1 MPDTAENQTNV
12 NNADAGNGS
21 DIKDIMGGMSDAKP
35 EAEPTGNGGD
45 AAQGK
50 SDAGNG
56 NGAEVQRPA
65 WMSQIGDIAKDE
77 GAADELGQFEKIGD
91 LAKSYL
97 ELKGKLGSIIVKPGE
112 NASAEE
118 REAFY
123 KSLGKPETAD
133 GYGIKGDEAKLFREI
148 AYKNNLTDEQA
159 KAMFASLQEVGKNAA
174 LQQKQAFEAMSK
186 STQKEL
192 EEEYGNQYPAKIE
205 MLKRG
210 IKNYGGEK
218 LGAKLQQA
226 GLLADKDVVK
236 LFILLGE
243 QSSEAGAQ
251 VKTQGAVDG
260 YKSIADGGTL
270 SFGSLF
276 EKK

>member
-1 MPDTAENQTNV
+1 MTEPAENQSIG
-12 NNADAGNGS
+12 NNAGAGDGN
-21 DIKDIMGGMSDAKP
+21 DIKDIMSGMSAAKP
-35 EAEPTGNGGD
+35 GTEPTNNGGD
-45 AAQGK
+45 AGQGK
-50 SDAGNG
+50 SEPDNG
-56 NGAEVQRPA
+56 HGAEVQRPA

-77 GAADELGQFEKIGD
+77 GAADKLGKFEKIGD

-97 ELKGKLGSIIVKPGE
+97 ELEGKLGSSIVKPGE

-118 REAFY
+118 IEAFY

-133 GYGIKGDEAKLFREI
+133 GYGIKGEEAKLFREI
-148 AYKNNLTDEQA
+148 AYNNNLTDEQA
-159 KAMFASLQEVGKNAA
+159 KAMFASLQEIGKNAA
-174 LQQKQAFEAMSK
+174 QQQKQAFEAMSK
-186 STQKEL
+186 TTQKEL

-210 IKNYGGEK
+210 IKNYGGET

-243 QSSEAGAQ
+243 QSSEAGTQ
-251 VKTQGAVDG
+251 TKTQGTADA
-260 YKSIADGGTL
+260 YKSIANGGHL
-270 SFGSLF
+270 SFGKDF
-276 EKK
+276 D